1 MDYSNMETMTK
12 LISTCTLEFRV
23 LFSYKLCVCHM
34 THCHYMQALFHSG
47 VLHVQ
52 LMLSVTSGYRH
63 KVDETCT
70 VVGYY
75 TVSSGNL

>member
-1 MDYSNMETMTK
+1 
-12 LISTCTLEFRV
+12 
-23 LFSYKLCVCHM
+23 
-34 THCHYMQALFHSG
+34 

-70 VVGYY
+70 VVGYC